1 MSLYILSTKKG
12 GIFLSPSDPIWGQL
26 LLQVVLISINAF
38 FASAEIAVI
47 SLNEGKLRLAAE
59 EGDRKSEQ
67 LLSLMANSAAFL
79 STIQV
84 GITLA
89 GFLASAFAADTF
101 SDRLVSWLVNVRHWT
116 AIPVGVLNNLC
127 VVLITIILSYFTLVF
142 GELVPKR
149 IAMQRT
155 DKVAR
160 AVCGFILVLGKIL
173 RPVIWLL
180 SVSTNGVLRLVGINP
195 SEDSQEVT
203 EEEIRMMVDIGEES
217 GTIEANEKEMIENI
231 FEFNNTCAA
240 DIMVHRTDVAALW
253 VDETT
258 ENIIRTIE
266 ETGLSRFPVYEENI
280 DEILGTVSTREFLL
294 NLRRAEP
301 MPLRQLLRPAF
312 CVPESV
318 RADLLFREMQK
329 KKVHMAIV
337 VDEYGGTSGIV
348 TLEDLLEEIVGNIYD
363 EFDHEEE
370 KELQQLSEDQWKI
383 AGSVDL
389 DTLSEALNV
398 EFPDQEEFEFD
409 TLGGLVFS
417 QLTAIPP
424 DGSQPEVECFG
435 MHIKV
440 LELTDHRVEWAQ
452 VTVLPKEE
460 NEDDEDK
467 KSSKPKDK
475 E

>member
-1 MSLYILSTKKG
+1 
-12 GIFLSPSDPIWGQL
+12 LSPSDPIWGQL

-59 EGDRKSEQ
+59 DGDKKSEQ
-67 LLSLMANSAAFL
+67 LLSLIANSAAFL

-101 SDRLVSWLVNVRHWT
+101 SDRLVSWLVDVRHVT
-116 AIPVGVLNNLC
+116 AVPVGVLNNIC

-160 AVCGFILVLGKIL
+160 AVCGFILVLGKFL

-240 DIMVHRTDVAALW
+240 DIMVHRTDVTALW

-258 ENIIRTIE
+258 DNIIQTIE

-294 NLRRAEP
+294 NLRQPEP
-301 MPLRQLLRPAF
+301 KPLRQLLRPAY

-329 KKVHMAIV
+329 KKIHMAIV

-389 DTLSEALNV
+389 DTLSEALNI
-398 EFPDQEEFEFD
+398 EFPDQEEFDFD

-460 NEDDEDK
+460 EEDNEEK
-467 KSSKPKDK
+467 KSSKEK